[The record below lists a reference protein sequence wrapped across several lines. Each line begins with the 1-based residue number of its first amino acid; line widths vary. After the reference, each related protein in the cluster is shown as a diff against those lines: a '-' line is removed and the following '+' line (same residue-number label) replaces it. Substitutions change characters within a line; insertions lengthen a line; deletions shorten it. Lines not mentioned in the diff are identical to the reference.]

1 MNNKKE
7 LVFFI
12 THSLGELDVVLPI
25 ICKMNS
31 NKGEYSFCIVFV
43 VRSLYDNFIANDFY
57 KKVFRLLQ
65 IDQGFIHLPNKFDS
79 KNSSNNIFLRV
90 KNRIE
95 KYYINPI
102 KIAKLYFIINKSF
115 VIFHEFSCQYSSV
128 KVLYLLSKINKKSIF
143 TYIHGHACNIDTKQK
158 KVPFCTKYSHLLN
171 FHDHSTFTYLNAG
184 YEEQSI
190 IGYPKFYPEW
200 RMFVEDN
207 FNLNPINEKFALI
220 FTRPINPYYM
230 DENKYCE
237 LLNDTLSSIHECFG
251 ESMLVIIKPHPRED
265 EDYIHRV
272 LSNLKVRYEISRID
286 SSVLS
291 MHAHI
296 AISFWTSAV
305 LSSLAFGVPSI
316 EFYKEAQ
323 RFREVEPS
331 GSSYKKLGIASVNN
345 KEDLILFMQK
355 VISGNYRPPISVL
368 KIFNKYSS
376 TNISNILTQNS

>member
-1 MNNKKE
+1 MKVRMNNKKE

-230 DENKYCE
+230 DENKY
-237 LLNDTLSSIHECFG
+237 
-251 ESMLVIIKPHPRED
+251 
-265 EDYIHRV
+265 
-272 LSNLKVRYEISRID
+272 
-286 SSVLS
+286 
-291 MHAHI
+291 
-296 AISFWTSAV
+296 
-305 LSSLAFGVPSI
+305 
-316 EFYKEAQ
+316 
-323 RFREVEPS
+323 
-331 GSSYKKLGIASVNN
+331 
-345 KEDLILFMQK
+345 
-355 VISGNYRPPISVL
+355 
-368 KIFNKYSS
+368 
-376 TNISNILTQNS
+376 